1 MPVGPEIL
9 KRRETARSRLFRVE
23 ELLLR
28 FSNGA
33 ERVFERLCQPAHA
46 GVLVVPMLDDDTVLL
61 IREYGAGMES
71 YFLGLPKGA
80 CNPGEDRLRA
90 AERELMEE
98 VGYGAHHLEFIKT
111 LALSPSYMGHS
122 IDVILARDLYPRRLV
137 GDEPEP
143 IEVVPWSLEKLPELM
158 ARDDFAEA
166 RSLAALYLVRDLL
179 R

>member
-1 MPVGPEIL
+1 MPVEPQIL
-9 KRRETARSRLFRVE
+9 KRREAARSRLFRVE

-61 IREYGAGMES
+61 IREYGAGMEG
-71 YFLGLPKGA
+71 YYLGLPKGA
-80 CNPGEDRLRA
+80 CNAGEDRLRA
-90 AERELMEE
+90 ADRELMEE
-98 VGYGAHHLEFIKT
+98 VGYGAHHLEFVKT

-122 IDVILARDLYPRRLV
+122 IDVILARDLYPKRLP

-143 IEVVPWSLEKLPELM
+143 IEVVPWSLDNLGELM